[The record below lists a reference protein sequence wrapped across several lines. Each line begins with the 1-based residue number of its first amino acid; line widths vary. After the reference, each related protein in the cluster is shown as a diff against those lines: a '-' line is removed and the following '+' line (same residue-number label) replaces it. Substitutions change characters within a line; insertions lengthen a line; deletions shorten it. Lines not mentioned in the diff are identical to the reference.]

1 MKELV
6 FPLCYTRIL
15 TGKEKVYITLYKTLV
30 MSWYPGYFFDQIR
43 TAVYR
48 RPRVFYNLTE
58 GESNYLAGIASFLG
72 VKPEDLKATK
82 GERWVEGLEA
92 AYLKP
97 GVKPPPLPDQEEVAR
112 HAQEKYEI
120 EHPERTQEMAEEP
133 MVTGKGQPLQLNPP
147 IQRQRGY
154 HVESVIPYEVNG
166 RRMWFVQNR
175 RLF

>member
-1 MKELV
+1 
-6 FPLCYTRIL
+6 
-15 TGKEKVYITLYKTLV
+15 

-58 GESNYLAGIASFLG
+58 GESNYLAGIANFLG
-72 VKPEDLKATK
+72 VKPEDLKTTK
-82 GERWVEGLEA
+82 GEKWVEGLEA

-97 GVKPPPLPDQEEVAR
+97 GVKPPPLPDQEEVIQ
-112 HAQEKYEI
+112 HAQEKYDI
-120 EHPERTQEMAEEP
+120 EHPEMVEEVEETTKQP
-133 MVTGKGQPLQLNPP
+133 MVTGKGEPLQLNPP

-154 HVESVIPYEVNG
+154 GVESVIPYEVNG

>member
-1 MKELV
+1 
-6 FPLCYTRIL
+6 
-15 TGKEKVYITLYKTLV
+15 

-72 VKPEDLKATK
+72 VEPEDLKTTK
-82 GERWVEGLEA
+82 GEKWVEGLEA

-97 GVKPPPLPDQEEVAR
+97 GVKPPPLPDQGEVIQ

-120 EHPERTQEMAEEP
+120 EHPQMEEMAGQP
-133 MVTGKGQPLQLNPP
+133 MVTGKGQQLQLNPP

-154 HVESVIPYEVNG
+154 HVDSVIPYEANG